1 VQATEI
7 GIRMRGRPHI
17 PFQDEDRLCPVPGL
31 VAATRDR
38 ERERERQRE
47 REREREREKG
57 QEGYLEVNHIEQRL
71 VEEEALLAAP
81 DVHIY
86 HPLLLPGQTSG
97 HTDRVQRL
105 KPSSLPSSGPISL
118 PGSRRIEIRG
128 SNAGAF
134 SHPERRDESLT

>member
-1 VQATEI
+1 
-7 GIRMRGRPHI
+7 MRGRPHI

-31 VAATRDR
+31 VAATRNR
-38 ERERERQRE
+38 ERERERGG
-47 REREREREKG
+47 G
-57 QEGYLEVNHIEQRL
+57 QEGYLELNHIEQRL

-105 KPSSLPSSGPISL
+105 NPSPRPHLCRAPEEL
-118 PGSRRIEIRG
+118 RF
-128 SNAGAF
+128 AGATPMP
-134 SHPERRDESLT
+134 SLTPERRDESLT